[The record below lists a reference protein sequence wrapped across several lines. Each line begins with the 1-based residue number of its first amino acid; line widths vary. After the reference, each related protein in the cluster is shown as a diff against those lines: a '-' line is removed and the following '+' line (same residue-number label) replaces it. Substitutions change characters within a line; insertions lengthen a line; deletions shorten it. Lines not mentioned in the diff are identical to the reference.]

1 MEPELICDYCCEIGE
16 NPLWHP
22 FEKRLYWCDIAT
34 GRMFRFD
41 PSSGKHEQ
49 FYQGEVIGGFTI
61 QADGSLL
68 LFMAKGAVK
77 IWREGGVVTVIDH
90 IPDERETRFN
100 DVIADPAGRVF
111 CGMMPT
117 PDRLGR
123 LYRLDPSGEIRL
135 ILEGIGCANG
145 LAFSLDRK
153 QLYFT
158 DSRVRTVYRFDYD
171 EQSGEINNRQVF
183 ATLSEQDGSPDGMT
197 IDSEGYIWSAL
208 WDGAALARYTPEG
221 REERRIAIPAR
232 KASSLTFGGEDLS
245 DIYVT
250 TAGGNSKGSDGPA
263 AGSLFRLTPGVRGA
277 PEFFSRIGI

>member
-100 DVIADPAGRVF
+100 DVIADPTGRVF

-171 EQSGEINNRQVF
+171 EQSGEINNQQVF
-183 ATLSEQDGSPDGMT
+183 ATFPEQDGSPDGMT

-208 WDGAALARYTPEG
+208 WDGAAIARLAPGG
-221 REERRIAIPAR
+221 REERRIGIPAR

-250 TAGGNSKGSDGPA
+250 SAGGNSKGSDGPA
-263 AGSLFRLTPGVRGA
+263 AGSLFRLTPGVRGV
-277 PEFFSRIGI
+277 PEFFSRIWI

>member
-1 MEPELICDYCCEIGE
+1 LEPELICDYGCEIGE

-22 FEKRLYWCDIAT
+22 LDNRLYWCDIPT
-34 GRMFRFD
+34 GGLFRFD
-41 PSSGKHEQ
+41 PRSGKHEQ
-49 FYQGEVIGGFTI
+49 FHQGDPIGGFTI

-68 LFMAKGAVK
+68 LFMARGAVK
-77 IWREGGVVTVIDH
+77 IWRENGMEMVIDH
-90 IPDERETRFN
+90 LPDELETRFN
-100 DVIADPAGRVF
+100 DVIADPVGRVF

-117 PDRLGR
+117 KDRPGR
-123 LYRLDPSGEIRL
+123 LYHLDTSGEIRM
-135 ILEGIGCANG
+135 ILDDISLPNG

-158 DSRVRTVYRFDYD
+158 DSMAYKVYRFDYD
-171 EQSGEINNRQVF
+171 ETSGDISNRQVF
-183 ATLSEQDGSPDGMT
+183 STFTEKDGFPDGMT

-208 WDGAALARYTPEG
+208 WDGYAIARFDPGG

-232 KASSLTFGGEDLS
+232 KSSSLTFGGEDLS

-250 TAGGNSKGSDGPA
+250 SAGGNNKASEGAA
-263 AGSLFRLTPGVRGA
+263 AGSLFRLNVGVRGV

>member
-1 MEPELICDYCCEIGE
+1 MEPELICDYGCEIGE

-22 FEKRLYWCDIAT
+22 FDKRLYWCDIPT
-34 GRMFRFD
+34 GRLFRFD
-41 PSSGKHEQ
+41 PRSGKHEQ
-49 FYQGEVIGGFTI
+49 FHQGEPVGGFTI

-68 LFMAKGAVK
+68 LFMARGAVK
-77 IWREGGVVTVIDH
+77 IWRESGMVTVIDH
-90 IPDERETRFN
+90 LPDEQETRFN

-117 PDRLGR
+117 KDRPGR
-123 LYRLDPSGEIRL
+123 LYRLDTSGEIRL
-135 ILEGIGCANG
+135 ILEGISCPNG

-158 DSRVRTVYRFDYD
+158 DSMAYKVYRFDYD
-171 EQSGEINNRQVF
+171 EPSGEISNQQVF
-183 ATLSEQDGSPDGMT
+183 ATFTEKDGFPDGMT

-208 WDGAALARYTPEG
+208 WDGYAIARFAPG
-221 REERRIAIPAR
+221 GKEERRIAIPAR
-232 KASSLTFGGEDLS
+232 KSSSLTFGGEDLS

-250 TAGGNSKGSDGPA
+250 SAGGNNKASEGAA
-263 AGSLFRLTPGVRGA
+263 AGSLFRLTVGVRGV